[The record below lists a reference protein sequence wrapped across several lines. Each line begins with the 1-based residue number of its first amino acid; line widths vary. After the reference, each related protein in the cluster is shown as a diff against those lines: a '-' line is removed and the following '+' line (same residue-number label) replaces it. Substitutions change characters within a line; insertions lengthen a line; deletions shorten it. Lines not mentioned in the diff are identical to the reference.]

1 MTKKCIICK
10 EEANPISDRS
20 FHMFPKNDLLRK
32 KWIEAL
38 NLSTTPNF
46 KTAYICSD
54 HFDAKSF
61 QYSDAT
67 RSRRRLCSE
76 SVPEKTNFNHFYLLR
91 NVGNEPELENVANE
105 PELDRHV
112 DNLNND
118 SNSKKRKRLSTDN
131 NEQIKK
137 IRFIHNYKTERIS
150 REDFVSNEA
159 WHRFL
164 RYRNFTQS
172 KIAAAQNK
180 SSRKQKK
187 INNIN
192 ILITKLTEKAEFN
205 AAEYLKDLPLHVK
218 ELLIRMK
225 KRKPTAP
232 FPENLKNFARALHF
246 HSPAAYEFVRRNFL
260 KCLPCVQTL
269 NNWYC
274 KKQYKPGISEETINN
289 ISNIVNQELE
299 KGKKLVFNITFDE
312 MHIKQHKEWDKT
324 THSWKGL
331 VDLGGQLNE
340 INKDGKYKVANKA
353 LVFMLV
359 NINGGFKTPVA
370 YYLIN
375 SLNGLEKSILLK
387 DLLIKLNEKGINVVS
402 VTFDGDKAHK
412 TACEKLGANLNYK
425 DKDNFKPYFEH
436 PSGNLQPVYMF
447 YDPCHCLKL
456 IRNYFAKKRTII
468 YNRNEYIH
476 WEFIKKLNKKQE
488 NEKLHCACKIRNRH
502 VNFYNP
508 GEN

>member
-1 MTKKCIICK
+1 
-10 EEANPISDRS
+10 
-20 FHMFPKNDLLRK
+20 
-32 KWIEAL
+32 
-38 NLSTTPNF
+38 
-46 KTAYICSD
+46 
-54 HFDAKSF
+54 
-61 QYSDAT
+61 
-67 RSRRRLCSE
+67 
-76 SVPEKTNFNHFYLLR
+76 
-91 NVGNEPELENVANE
+91 
-105 PELDRHV
+105 
-112 DNLNND
+112 
-118 SNSKKRKRLSTDN
+118 
-131 NEQIKK
+131 
-137 IRFIHNYKTERIS
+137 
-150 REDFVSNEA
+150 
-159 WHRFL
+159 
-164 RYRNFTQS
+164 
-172 KIAAAQNK
+172 
-180 SSRKQKK
+180 
-187 INNIN
+187 
-192 ILITKLTEKAEFN
+192 
-205 AAEYLKDLPLHVK
+205 
-218 ELLIRMK
+218 
-225 KRKPTAP
+225 
-232 FPENLKNFARALHF
+232 
-246 HSPAAYEFVRRNFL
+246 
-260 KCLPCVQTL
+260 
-269 NNWYC
+269 
-274 KKQYKPGISEETINN
+274 
-289 ISNIVNQELE
+289 
-299 KGKKLVFNITFDE
+299 

-502 VNFYNP
+502 VNFYKEKMKVFLAAQVLSNSVSAALKFLEFDLKILIKRS
-508 GEN
+508 GLYKCFFNSDILQKL